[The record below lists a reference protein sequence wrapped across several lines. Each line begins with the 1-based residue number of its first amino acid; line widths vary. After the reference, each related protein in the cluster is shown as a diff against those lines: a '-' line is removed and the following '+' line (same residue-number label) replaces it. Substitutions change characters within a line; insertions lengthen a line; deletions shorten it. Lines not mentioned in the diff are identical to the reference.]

1 MPSEPLFD
9 ISGVDLDRAVFDL
22 EDIKSINPHRFE
34 LIQLDY
40 IAHFEEEP
48 LQAVAIRNIREDEFW
63 VRGHFPGNPLFPG
76 VLMVEAGAQAASICF
91 QKKLGKFEDKIF
103 GFGGLENVRFR
114 GAVKPG
120 DRVVL
125 LVRSVA
131 ARMRRAIFDM
141 QAWVGDRLVCEGQVI
156 GVTIKVEG

>member
-1 MPSEPLFD
+1 MPSQPLFD
-9 ISGVDLDRAVFDL
+9 YSNVDLDQALFDL
-22 EDIKSINPHRFE
+22 EDIKSINPHRFDF
-34 LIQLDY
+34 IQIDH

-48 LQAVAIRNIREDEFW
+48 LRAVAIRDIREDEFW

-76 VLMVEAGAQAASICF
+76 VLMVEAAAQAASICF
-91 QKKLGKFEDKIF
+91 QKKLGQFDDKIF

-125 LVRSVA
+125 LVSSVA
-131 ARMRRAIFDM
+131 ARMRRAVFDM

-156 GVTIKVEG
+156 GVTIKVQK